1 MVTVEEIQKEA
12 TELNEKYQ
20 KSQAGEFRAVC
31 RCGAMAALDSSI
43 QQINV
48 TVNENTSVK
57 KVLMGLMA

>member
-1 MVTVEEIQKEA
+1 
-12 TELNEKYQ
+12 
-20 KSQAGEFRAVC
+20 
-31 RCGAMAALDSSI
+31 MAALDSSI